1 VTCSVAQPLLW
12 PPNHQLVNVGL
23 SVTVDPS
30 DANLHILVY
39 ANDNASPADA
49 ADIGPGTLLVRSERQ
64 GSGTGRVYLVVVT
77 ATNSGGTSFDVCT
90 VAVPHDHSPGSIA
103 SAREQAAAA
112 AAYYRAFQTAP
123 PGFHLL
129 GERSGGGARAAS
141 SERSGSRAIPAG
153 IIRLALPA
161 PATPLTSLGQESLAG
176 VAEASVRAD
185 DFLSTWASLPVDGY
199 FATTHEKGFRLA
211 GLEPSG
217 WEGNGPILDLVLSED
232 PLVG

>member
-1 VTCSVAQPLLW
+1 LLW

-39 ANDNASPADA
+39 ANDNASSADA
-49 ADIGPGTLLVRSERQ
+49 ADIGPGTLKVRSERQ
-64 GSGTGRVYLVVVT
+64 GSGTGRVYLIVVT
-77 ATNSGGTSFDVCT
+77 ATNSAGASFDVCT
-90 VAVPHDHSPGSIA
+90 VAVPHDQSAGSIA
-103 SAREQAAAA
+103 FAREQAAAA

-141 SERSGSRAIPAG
+141 SERSGSRAIPAEILG
-153 IIRLALPA
+153 FGLPA
-161 PATPLTSLGQESLAG
+161 PASPLISLSQESLLG
-176 VAEASVRAD
+176 LPRAD
-185 DFLSTWASLPVDGY
+185 LPAEDFLSTWASLPVDGY